1 MLFTYKNQIMKK
13 IFFVTLVGCIV
24 IMSSCSNHSTSKL
37 NNEKCSFYLAYEYA
51 YKPDDIRS
59 LDGIPEIFGFSV
71 KGDDKTGKQLVLVY
85 ADGTKE
91 VLDVSLIFTTSML
104 KDSPEILASLSE
116 KSQYLIANSSDD
128 DDAIT
133 ILLDGGDFI
142 TVDVDNKECIYRKG
156 DTLIIYPLDYRRLL
170 IKGMDLL
177 YNKQ

>member
-1 MLFTYKNQIMKK
+1 
-13 IFFVTLVGCIV
+13 
-24 IMSSCSNHSTSKL
+24 
-37 NNEKCSFYLAYEYA
+37 
-51 YKPDDIRS
+51 
-59 LDGIPEIFGFSV
+59 
-71 KGDDKTGKQLVLVY
+71 
-85 ADGTKE
+85 
-91 VLDVSLIFTTSML
+91 ML

-128 DDAIT
+128 DNAIT